1 MEIEWIHTNTYELEV
16 KPNKLQCSYM
26 VEWWNDGV
34 LTRKVVELIK
44 DMPPTQLGHLNNI
57 SRTKYNIKR
66 QIQLIMHMRE
76 EPKQK
81 GFYMML
87 KCKVA

>member
-1 MEIEWIHTNTYELEV
+1 MEKNWIHPNPHELEV
-16 KPNKLQCSYM
+16 KPISAKLIFSWM
-26 VEWWNDGV
+26 VEYKV
-34 LTRKVVELIK
+34 VKERVVELIK

-66 QIQLIMHMRE
+66 QIQLTMHMRE

>member
-1 MEIEWIHTNTYELEV
+1 MV
-16 KPNKLQCSYM
+16 K
-26 VEWWNDGV
+26 E
-34 LTRKVVELIK
+34 KVVELVK

-57 SRTKYNIKR
+57 SRPKYNIKR
-66 QIQLIMHMRE
+66 QIQLTMYMRE
-76 EPKQK
+76 EPNEK

>member
-1 MEIEWIHTNTYELEV
+1 MG
-16 KPNKLQCSYM
+16 
-26 VEWWNDGV
+26 WWNY
-34 LTRKVVELIK
+34 KVVTKTGGGIGIK

-57 SRTKYNIKR
+57 SITKYNIKR
-66 QIQLIMHMRE
+66 QIQLTMHMRE

>member
-1 MEIEWIHTNTYELEV
+1 MG
-16 KPNKLQCSYM
+16 
-26 VEWWNDGV
+26 WWNY
-34 LTRKVVELIK
+34 KVVK
-44 DMPPTQLGHLNNI
+44 RKGGGVNKRYAPKSTWACNNI

-66 QIQLIMHMRE
+66 QIQLTMHMRE
-76 EPKQK
+76 EPTQK

>member
-1 MEIEWIHTNTYELEV
+1 MDNG
-16 KPNKLQCSYM
+16 M
-26 VEWWNDGV
+26 VERWV
-34 LTRKVVELIK
+34 MTRKVVELTK

-57 SRTKYNIKR
+57 SITKYNIKR
-66 QIQLIMHMRE
+66 QIQFTIHMRE

>member
-1 MEIEWIHTNTYELEV
+1 MWKKNWIHPNPHELEV
-16 KPNKLQCSYM
+16 NSSKVQSSYL
-26 VEWWNDGV
+26 VGWWNYKV
-34 LTRKVVELIK
+34 VKEKVVELVK

-66 QIQLIMHMRE
+66 QIQFTMHMRE

-81 GFYMML
+81 GFI
-87 KCKVA
+87 